1 MYRFIHQGNK
11 KAPQYAF
18 SLFAMQTAV
27 ESLTANAI
35 GYIRTLT
42 IYTEIPTRVKAS

>member
-27 ESLTANAI
+27 QPLTANAI
-35 GYIRTLT
+35 GYIRILT
-42 IYTEIPTRVKAS
+42 SSDEVLTRRKAS